1 MNFSVA
7 SPSAWNA
14 HAAYSRLSSA
24 RAKLATDQM
33 PTAAAPG
40 VITADR
46 AAVANAEAEVARV
59 VAAHAAEVARFQRSG
74 QFLDVYA

>member
-1 MNFSVA
+1 MYVSAA
-7 SPSAWNA
+7 SPHAWNVY
-14 HAAYSRLSSA
+14 AAYSRLSSA
-24 RAKLATDQM
+24 RAKLVTDQM

-59 VAAHAAEVARFQRSG
+59 HAAHSAEVARFERSG
-74 QFLDVYA
+74 RFLDIYA